1 MTEPVIRVAG
11 VHKSFGG
18 IVVAEDIE
26 LSIRKGEILGLIGP
40 NGAGK
45 TSLFN
50 LISGVVRPDAGEIFL
65 NGRAIDRLALHERAR
80 LGLARTWQHNRLFKT
95 MSVLENLLMGA
106 RDYPGESLF
115 AAFFRSKDFTNQEE
129 KLNER
134 ALAVLDRM
142 RLSDVKDKTAGDLT
156 FGQQKLVGL
165 GRALMNGGACLLLDE
180 PMAGVEGGSYDTM
193 KEIVRAEAAAGRAVC
208 VVEHNISFVQD
219 LCNRA
224 VFMFNGRILRQ
235 GSVLELLASD
245 ELAQLYFGH

>member
-1 MTEPVIRVAG
+1 LNEPVIRIAG

-18 IVVAEDIE
+18 IVVADDVE
-26 LSIRKGEILGLIGP
+26 LSIGKGEILGLIGP

-50 LISGVVRPDAGEIFL
+50 LISGVVRPDAGGIFF
-65 NGRAIDRLALHERAR
+65 NGRAIDGLPLHQRAR
-80 LGLARTWQHNRLFKT
+80 LGLARTWQHMRLFKT

-115 AAFFRSKDFTNQEE
+115 AALFHSQGFVRKE
-129 KLNER
+129 KELHTRAVEVLN
-134 ALAVLDRM
+134 RM
-142 RLSDVKDKTAGDLT
+142 KLSDVMNKAAGDLT

-165 GRALMNGGACLLLDE
+165 GRALMNGGDCLLLDE
-180 PMAGVEGGSYDTM
+180 AMAGVEGASYDTM
-193 KEIVRAEAAAGRAVC
+193 KEIVRTEAAAGRAVC

-235 GSVLELLASD
+235 GTVEELLASE